1 MTTPSRDFNDTWN
14 QVVDMLIRGTDV
26 RDGEPQP
33 LTTQHKAL
41 LRSVQ
46 PVGQVNG
53 FVLLA
58 TSSEM
63 VQTLVK
69 EELAERIERA
79 LDVIT
84 GRPQQVVVT
93 ISDDSAHPDASR
105 ANTSHADAPHP
116 GHAGQMPGRMSVG
129 RPAAGATDG
138 GDPNP
143 PHPDVGRSRS
153 IHQAAG
159 HDSGA
164 WRTIEFERDT
174 RDTAQFGDP
183 GGFTGQSAHDLR
195 SPLMPQPGQGGQ
207 VPGTPGSPLSP
218 QTPHSGQTS
227 QAPHGSGPQAQ
238 GTAADLFGQ
247 AKYHLHGME
256 NPMSQPVEEPT
267 LNPKYTFET
276 FVIGPQNRFA
286 AAAAAAVAE
295 QPARAYNPLFISGG
309 SGLGKTHLLHAI
321 GHYATALDPKLR
333 VRYVSSEEF
342 TNDFI
347 NSVRDDAQESFKR
360 RYRDLDILIV
370 DDIQF
375 LEGKEGTQEEFFHTF
390 NALHQADRQIVLSS
404 DRPPRELKTLEERLR
419 TRFEW
424 GLTPDLQLP
433 DLETRIAILSKKAQL
448 DRLNVPH
455 DVLQFIAE
463 HTASSIRE
471 LEGRLLQVTA
481 QASLLKMPVTM
492 ALAEE
497 IIGSDSAEV
506 EITPDIIISATAE
519 FYGLTVADLTGPGKT
534 RPVSHARQV
543 AMYLTRSLI
552 DISLPAIGK
561 VFGNRDHSTVL
572 YAHRKIQKE
581 IAEKRATQDQ
591 VNDLTTRIRERS
603 RTIG

>member
-1 MTTPSRDFNDTWN
+1 MTTPSRDFHDTWL
-14 QVVDMLIRGTDV
+14 QVIDMLIAGTDV

-33 LTTQHKAL
+33 LPIQHKAL

-58 TSSEM
+58 TGSEM

-69 EELAERIERA
+69 EELSERIERA
-79 LDVIT
+79 LEAIT
-84 GRPQQVVVT
+84 GSAQQVVVT
-93 ISDDSAHPDASR
+93 ISEESGHDDQAGHSGTGQTGA
-105 ANTSHADAPHP
+105 
-116 GHAGQMPGRMSVG
+116 GHAGH
-129 RPAAGATDG
+129 AGAPRHTVAG
-138 GDPNP
+138 RESAQTAQPSQPSRHSQPGQATQSG
-143 PHPDVGRSRS
+143 HPDHRR
-153 IHQAAG
+153 HQDAG
-159 HDSGA
+159 S
-164 WRTIEFERDT
+164 WRTLEFERDA
-174 RDTAQFGDP
+174 RETAECGDP
-183 GGFTGQSAHDLR
+183 APQNTGHGSAVPAQR
-195 SPLMPQPGQGGQ
+195 QPMQPQP
-207 VPGTPGSPLSP
+207 P
-218 QTPHSGQTS
+218 QNPAT
-227 QAPHGSGPQAQ
+227 Q
-238 GTAADLFGQ
+238 GTAADLFGRG
-247 AKYHLHGME
+247 KYPLHDIGD
-256 NPMSQPVEEPT
+256 PMGQPVEEPT

-481 QASLLKMPVTM
+481 QASLLKMPVSLQ
-492 ALAEE
+492 LAEE

-581 IAEKRATQDQ
+581 ISDKRATKDQ

-603 RTIG
+603 RAIG

>member
-1 MTTPSRDFNDTWN
+1 MTTPSRDFHDTWL
-14 QVVDMLIRGTDV
+14 QVIDMLIAGTDV

-33 LTTQHKAL
+33 LPIQHKAL

-58 TSSEM
+58 TGSEM

-69 EELAERIERA
+69 EELSERIERA
-79 LDVIT
+79 LEAIT
-84 GRPQQVVVT
+84 GSAQQVVVT
-93 ISDDSAHPDASR
+93 ISEESGHDDQAGHSGTGQTGA
-105 ANTSHADAPHP
+105 
-116 GHAGQMPGRMSVG
+116 GHAGH
-129 RPAAGATDG
+129 AGAPRHTVAG
-138 GDPNP
+138 RESAQTAQPSQPSRHSQPGQATQSG
-143 PHPDVGRSRS
+143 HPDHRR
-153 IHQAAG
+153 HQDAG
-159 HDSGA
+159 S
-164 WRTIEFERDT
+164 WRTLEFERDA
-174 RDTAQFGDP
+174 RETAEFGDP
-183 GGFTGQSAHDLR
+183 APQNTGHGSAVPAQR
-195 SPLMPQPGQGGQ
+195 QPMQPQP
-207 VPGTPGSPLSP
+207 P
-218 QTPHSGQTS
+218 QNPAT
-227 QAPHGSGPQAQ
+227 Q
-238 GTAADLFGQ
+238 GTAADLFGRG
-247 AKYHLHGME
+247 KYPLHDIGD
-256 NPMSQPVEEPT
+256 PMGQPVEEPT

-481 QASLLKMPVTM
+481 QASLLKMPVSLQ
-492 ALAEE
+492 LAEE

-581 IAEKRATQDQ
+581 ISDKRATKDQ

-603 RTIG
+603 RAIG

>member
-1 MTTPSRDFNDTWN
+1 MTTPSRDFHDTWT
-14 QVVDMLIRGTDV
+14 QVVDMLIQGTDV

-33 LTTQHKAL
+33 LKTNHKAL

-58 TSSEM
+58 TGSEM

-69 EELAERIERA
+69 EELAARIESA
-79 LDVIT
+79 LGIIT
-84 GRPQQVVVT
+84 GDQQQVVVT
-93 ISDDSAHPDASR
+93 ISEESGSGESGDGAAATGAGAMPGGAAGQHNPGQHIPGPQAGGQ
-105 ANTSHADAPHP
+105 HP
-116 GHAGQMPGRMSVG
+116 GHQTPGHQAPGHQPGS
-129 RPAAGATDG
+129 RPADDRGTT
-138 GDPNP
+138 
-143 PHPDVGRSRS
+143 
-153 IHQAAG
+153 
-159 HDSGA
+159 A
-164 WRTIEFERDT
+164 WQTLEFERDA
-174 RDTAQFGDP
+174 RESAEIGDP
-183 GGFTGQSAHDLR
+183 RHRTGGVAGHGQGSTQ
-195 SPLMPQPGQGGQ
+195 MPQQAPGQH
-207 VPGTPGSPLSP
+207 VSRTPLGHQPP
-218 QTPHSGQTS
+218 AAT
-227 QAPHGSGPQAQ
+227 HGAGAQNQ

-247 AKYHLHGME
+247 GKYHLSE
-256 NPMSQPVEEPT
+256 LQNPMSQPVEEPT

-481 QASLLKMPVTM
+481 QASLLKMPVSL

-581 IAEKRATQDQ
+581 ITDKRATHDQ

-603 RTIG
+603 RTVG

>member
-1 MTTPSRDFNDTWN
+1 MTTPSSDFHDTWL
-14 QVVDMLIRGTDV
+14 QVIDMLIAGTDA

-33 LTTQHKAL
+33 LPIQHKAL

-58 TSSEM
+58 TGSEM

-69 EELAERIERA
+69 EELSERIERA
-79 LDVIT
+79 LEAIT
-84 GRPQQVVVT
+84 GSAQQVVVT
-93 ISDDSAHPDASR
+93 ISEESGHDDQAGHSGTGQTGAGHAG
-105 ANTSHADAPHP
+105 HADAPRHTVAGRESAQTAQSSQPARHSQP
-116 GHAGQMPGRMSVG
+116 GQ
-129 RPAAGATDG
+129 ATQSG
-138 GDPNP
+138 
-143 PHPDVGRSRS
+143 HPDHRR
-153 IHQAAG
+153 HQDAG
-159 HDSGA
+159 S
-164 WRTIEFERDT
+164 WRTLEFERDA
-174 RDTAQFGDP
+174 RETAEFGDP
-183 GGFTGQSAHDLR
+183 APQNTGHGSAAPAQR
-195 SPLMPQPGQGGQ
+195 QPMQPQP
-207 VPGTPGSPLSP
+207 P
-218 QTPHSGQTS
+218 QNPAT
-227 QAPHGSGPQAQ
+227 Q
-238 GTAADLFGQ
+238 GTAADLFGRG
-247 AKYHLHGME
+247 KYPLHDIGD
-256 NPMSQPVEEPT
+256 PMGQPVEEPT

-481 QASLLKMPVTM
+481 QASLLKMPVSLQ
-492 ALAEE
+492 LAEE

-581 IAEKRATQDQ
+581 ISDKRATKDQ

-603 RTIG
+603 RAIG

>member
-1 MTTPSRDFNDTWN
+1 LTTPSRDFHDTWL
-14 QVVDMLIRGTDV
+14 QVIDMLIAGTDV

-33 LTTQHKAL
+33 LPIQHKAL

-58 TSSEM
+58 TGSEM

-69 EELAERIERA
+69 EELSERIERA
-79 LDVIT
+79 LEAIT
-84 GRPQQVVVT
+84 GSAQQVVVT
-93 ISDDSAHPDASR
+93 ISEESGHDDQAGHPGTGQAG
-105 ANTSHADAPHP
+105 T
-116 GHAGQMPGRMSVG
+116 GHAGH
-129 RPAAGATDG
+129 AGAPRHTVAG
-138 GDPNP
+138 RESPQPAQPSQPSRHAQPGQATQSG
-143 PHPDVGRSRS
+143 HPDHRR
-153 IHQAAG
+153 HQDAG
-159 HDSGA
+159 S
-164 WRTIEFERDT
+164 WRTLEFERDA
-174 RDTAQFGDP
+174 RETAEFGEP
-183 GGFTGQSAHDLR
+183 APQNTGHGSA
-195 SPLMPQPGQGGQ
+195 SPAQRQPMQPQP
-207 VPGTPGSPLSP
+207 P
-218 QTPHSGQTS
+218 QNPAT
-227 QAPHGSGPQAQ
+227 Q
-238 GTAADLFGQ
+238 GTAADLFGRG
-247 AKYHLHGME
+247 KYPLHDIGD
-256 NPMSQPVEEPT
+256 PMGQPVEEPT

-481 QASLLKMPVTM
+481 QASLLKMPVSLQ
-492 ALAEE
+492 LAEE

-581 IAEKRATQDQ
+581 ISDKRATKDQ

-603 RTIG
+603 RAIG

>member
-1 MTTPSRDFNDTWN
+1 MTTPSRDFHDTWL
-14 QVVDMLIRGTDV
+14 QVIDMLIAGTDV

-33 LTTQHKAL
+33 LPIQHKAL

-58 TSSEM
+58 TGSEM

-69 EELAERIERA
+69 EELSERIERA
-79 LDVIT
+79 LEAIT
-84 GRPQQVVVT
+84 GSAQQVVVT
-93 ISDDSAHPDASR
+93 ISEESGHDDQAGHSGTGQTGA
-105 ANTSHADAPHP
+105 
-116 GHAGQMPGRMSVG
+116 GHAGH
-129 RPAAGATDG
+129 AGAPRHTVAG
-138 GDPNP
+138 RESAQTAQSSQPSRHSQPGQATQSG
-143 PHPDVGRSRS
+143 HPDHRR
-153 IHQAAG
+153 HQDAG
-159 HDSGA
+159 S
-164 WRTIEFERDT
+164 WRTLEFERDA
-174 RDTAQFGDP
+174 RETAEFGDP
-183 GGFTGQSAHDLR
+183 APQNTGHGSAVPAQR
-195 SPLMPQPGQGGQ
+195 QPMQPQP
-207 VPGTPGSPLSP
+207 P
-218 QTPHSGQTS
+218 QNPAT
-227 QAPHGSGPQAQ
+227 Q
-238 GTAADLFGQ
+238 GTAADLFGRG
-247 AKYHLHGME
+247 KYPLHDIGD
-256 NPMSQPVEEPT
+256 PMGQPVEEPT

-481 QASLLKMPVTM
+481 QASLLKMPVSLQ
-492 ALAEE
+492 LAEE

-581 IAEKRATQDQ
+581 ISDKRATKDQ

-603 RTIG
+603 RAIG

>member
-1 MTTPSRDFNDTWN
+1 MTTPSRDFHDTWL
-14 QVVDMLIRGTDV
+14 QVIDMLIAGTDV

-33 LTTQHKAL
+33 LPIQHKAL

-58 TSSEM
+58 TGSEM

-69 EELAERIERA
+69 EELSERIERA
-79 LDVIT
+79 LEAIT
-84 GRPQQVVVT
+84 GSAQQVVVT
-93 ISDDSAHPDASR
+93 ISEESGPDDQAGHSGTGQTGA
-105 ANTSHADAPHP
+105 
-116 GHAGQMPGRMSVG
+116 GHAGH
-129 RPAAGATDG
+129 AGAPRHTVAG
-138 GDPNP
+138 RESAQTAQPSQPSQPSRHSQPGQATQSG
-143 PHPDVGRSRS
+143 HPDHRR
-153 IHQAAG
+153 HQDAG
-159 HDSGA
+159 S
-164 WRTIEFERDT
+164 WRTLEFERDA
-174 RDTAQFGDP
+174 RETAEFGDP
-183 GGFTGQSAHDLR
+183 APQNTGHGSAVPAQR
-195 SPLMPQPGQGGQ
+195 QPMQPQP
-207 VPGTPGSPLSP
+207 P
-218 QTPHSGQTS
+218 QNPAT
-227 QAPHGSGPQAQ
+227 Q
-238 GTAADLFGQ
+238 GTAADLFGRG
-247 AKYHLHGME
+247 KYPLHDIGD
-256 NPMSQPVEEPT
+256 PMGQPVEEPT

-481 QASLLKMPVTM
+481 QASLLKMPVSLQ
-492 ALAEE
+492 LAEE

-581 IAEKRATQDQ
+581 ISDKRATKDQ

-603 RTIG
+603 RAIG

>member
-1 MTTPSRDFNDTWN
+1 MTSPRSDFNDTWHR
-14 QVVDMLIRGTDV
+14 VVDMLFAGTDV
-26 RDGEPQP
+26 QGGTPQP
-33 LTTQHKAL
+33 LAPNQRAL

-46 PVGQVNG
+46 PVGMVNG

-58 TSSEM
+58 TGNEV
-63 VQTLVK
+63 VQTLVEK
-69 EELAERIERA
+69 ELSPRIERA
-79 LDVIT
+79 LNAVT
-84 GRPQQVVVT
+84 GAQQKVVLT
-93 ISDDSAHPDASR
+93 ISDDSDDAGSAAGPDAMAGSGPDGMDGAAGPGMAPGPAMGGAYGRGIHRPGAGQGHGTHPDAAQTGPQYR
-105 ANTSHADAPHP
+105 MPDRGGLADGYVP
-116 GHAGQMPGRMSVG
+116 
-129 RPAAGATDG
+129 GATQG
-138 GDPNP
+138 GMAQTQASQSNDPT
-143 PHPDVGRSRS
+143 
-153 IHQAAG
+153 
-159 HDSGA
+159 A
-164 WRTIEFERDT
+164 WRTLEFDRGSHDT
-174 RDTAQFGDP
+174 PEAGDP
-183 GGFTGQSAHDLR
+183 RTTSA
-195 SPLMPQPGQGGQ
+195 M
-207 VPGTPGSPLSP
+207 SP
-218 QTPHSGQTS
+218 QSGPS
-227 QAPHGSGPQAQ
+227 QAIQ
-238 GTAADLFGQ
+238 GTAAELFGNG
-247 AKYHLHGME
+247 KFNMPGLP
-256 NPMSQPVEEPT
+256 NPMGEPVEEPT

-321 GHYATALDPKLR
+321 GHYATALDPNLR

-481 QASLLKMPVTM
+481 QASLLKTPVTLQ
-492 ALAEE
+492 LAEE
-497 IIGSDSAEV
+497 IIGTDSAEV
-506 EITPDIIISATAE
+506 EITPEIIIEATAE
-519 FYGLTVADLTGPGKT
+519 FYALDVAELIGPGKT

-581 IAEKRATQDQ
+581 IQDKRATRDQ

-603 RTIG
+603 RTGH

>member
-1 MTTPSRDFNDTWN
+1 MPTSSQDFQDIWRR
-14 QVVDMLIRGTDV
+14 VVDMLVAGTDV
-26 RDGEPQP
+26 REGEPLP
-33 LTTQHKAL
+33 LKANHKAL

-46 PVGQVNG
+46 AVGSVNG
-53 FVLLA
+53 FVLLTA
-58 TSSEM
+58 GNEM

-69 EELAERIERA
+69 AELADRIEAA
-79 LDVIT
+79 LLKTT
-84 GRPQQVVVT
+84 GQAQQVVVT
-93 ISDDSAHPDASR
+93 ISEDTGNEVPSSHDASSASASTGQDSAS
-105 ANTSHADAPHP
+105 SH
-116 GHAGQMPGRMSVG
+116 
-129 RPAAGATDG
+129 RPAQTHGTQSPAAPGPRHGSRQSLYDDRGRTPES
-138 GDPNP
+138 DPT
-143 PHPDVGRSRS
+143 S
-153 IHQAAG
+153 
-159 HDSGA
+159 
-164 WRTIEFERDT
+164 WRTVEFERDT
-174 RDTAQFGDP
+174 ADSSVFGTSSEHDGGQLRDHDGHF
-183 GGFTGQSAHDLR
+183 GQSGSRTQTDGA
-195 SPLMPQPGQGGQ
+195 SFPPAGG
-207 VPGTPGSPLSP
+207 
-218 QTPHSGQTS
+218 H
-227 QAPHGSGPQAQ
+227 APAPTGPSVQ
-238 GTAADLFGQ
+238 GTAADLFGRG
-247 AKYHLHGME
+247 KYKVGDLR
-256 NPMSQPVEEPT
+256 NPMSEPVEEPT

-481 QASLLKMPVTM
+481 QASLLKMPVTLS
-492 ALAEE
+492 LAEE
-497 IIGSDSAEV
+497 IIGSDAAEV

-519 FYGLTVADLTGPGKT
+519 FYGLAVADLTGAGKT

-561 VFGNRDHSTVL
+561 VFGGRDHSTVL

-581 IAEKRATQDQ
+581 IADKRATRDQ

-603 RTIG
+603 RTLG

>member
-1 MTTPSRDFNDTWN
+1 
-14 QVVDMLIRGTDV
+14 MLIAGTDV

-33 LTTQHKAL
+33 LPIQHKAL

-58 TSSEM
+58 TGSEM

-69 EELAERIERA
+69 EELSERIERA
-79 LDVIT
+79 LEAIT
-84 GRPQQVVVT
+84 GSVQQVVVT
-93 ISDDSAHPDASR
+93 ISEESGHDEQAGHSGTGQAG
-105 ANTSHADAPHP
+105 T
-116 GHAGQMPGRMSVG
+116 GHAGAPRHTVAGRESAQPAQPSQPSRHAQPGQGTQSG
-129 RPAAGATDG
+129 
-138 GDPNP
+138 
-143 PHPDVGRSRS
+143 HPDHRR
-153 IHQAAG
+153 HQDAG
-159 HDSGA
+159 S
-164 WRTIEFERDT
+164 WRTLEFERDA
-174 RDTAQFGDP
+174 RETAEFGDP
-183 GGFTGQSAHDLR
+183 APQNTGHGSAPSALR
-195 SPLMPQPGQGGQ
+195 QPMQPQP
-207 VPGTPGSPLSP
+207 P
-218 QTPHSGQTS
+218 QNPAT
-227 QAPHGSGPQAQ
+227 Q
-238 GTAADLFGQ
+238 GTAADLFGRG
-247 AKYHLHGME
+247 KYPLHDIGD
-256 NPMSQPVEEPT
+256 PMGQPVEEPT

-481 QASLLKMPVTM
+481 QASLLKMPVSLQ
-492 ALAEE
+492 LAEE

-581 IAEKRATQDQ
+581 ISDKRATKDQ

-603 RTIG
+603 RAIG

>member
-1 MTTPSRDFNDTWN
+1 MTTPSRDFHDTWL
-14 QVVDMLIRGTDV
+14 QVIDMLIAGTDV

-33 LTTQHKAL
+33 LPIQHKAL

-58 TSSEM
+58 TGSEM

-69 EELAERIERA
+69 EELSERIERA
-79 LDVIT
+79 LEAIT
-84 GRPQQVVVT
+84 GSAQQVVVT
-93 ISDDSAHPDASR
+93 ISEESGHDDQAGHSGTGQTGA
-105 ANTSHADAPHP
+105 
-116 GHAGQMPGRMSVG
+116 GHAGH
-129 RPAAGATDG
+129 AGAPRHTVAG
-138 GDPNP
+138 RESAQTAQPSQPSQPSRHSQPGQATQSG
-143 PHPDVGRSRS
+143 HPDHRR
-153 IHQAAG
+153 HQDAG
-159 HDSGA
+159 S
-164 WRTIEFERDT
+164 WRTLEFERDA
-174 RDTAQFGDP
+174 RETAEFGDP
-183 GGFTGQSAHDLR
+183 APQNTGHGSAVPAQR
-195 SPLMPQPGQGGQ
+195 QPMQPQP
-207 VPGTPGSPLSP
+207 P
-218 QTPHSGQTS
+218 QNPAT
-227 QAPHGSGPQAQ
+227 Q
-238 GTAADLFGQ
+238 GTAADLFGRG
-247 AKYHLHGME
+247 KYPLHDIGD
-256 NPMSQPVEEPT
+256 PMGQPVEEPT

-481 QASLLKMPVTM
+481 QASLLKMPVSLQ
-492 ALAEE
+492 LAEE

-581 IAEKRATQDQ
+581 ISDKRATKDQ

-603 RTIG
+603 RAIG

>member
-1 MTTPSRDFNDTWN
+1 
-14 QVVDMLIRGTDV
+14 MLIRGTDV

-46 PVGQVNG
+46 PVGQLNG

-58 TSSEM
+58 TGSEM

-69 EELAERIERA
+69 EELSERIERA

-93 ISDDSAHPDASR
+93 ISEDSSHADKSHADTSQAD
-105 ANTSHADAPHP
+105 TSHADAPHP
-116 GHAGQMPGRMSVG
+116 GQAGQMPAG
-129 RPAAGATDG
+129 RPAPAATDG
-138 GDPNP
+138 DAPNP
-143 PHPDVGRSRS
+143 PYPDANRSRGVD
-153 IHQAAG
+153 QAAG

-164 WRTIEFERDT
+164 WRTIEFERDA
-174 RDTAQFGDP
+174 RDTAQLGDP
-183 GGFTGQSAHDLR
+183 RGFTGQAAHDPR
-195 SPLMPQPGQGGQ
+195 SPLMPQQDQGGQ
-207 VPGTPGSPLSP
+207 MPGTPGAPHPP
-218 QTPHSGQTS
+218 QTPHPG
-227 QAPHGSGPQAQ
+227 QAPQMPHGGGAQTQ

-247 AKYHLHGME
+247 SKYHLHGMK

-481 QASLLKMPVTM
+481 QASLLKMPVTL

>member
-1 MTTPSRDFNDTWN
+1 MTTPSRDFHDTWL
-14 QVVDMLIRGTDV
+14 QVIDMLIAGTDV

-33 LTTQHKAL
+33 LPIQHKAL

-58 TSSEM
+58 TGSEM

-69 EELAERIERA
+69 EELSERIERA
-79 LDVIT
+79 LEAIT
-84 GRPQQVVVT
+84 GSAQQVVVT
-93 ISDDSAHPDASR
+93 ISEESGHDDQAGHPGTGQAG
-105 ANTSHADAPHP
+105 T
-116 GHAGQMPGRMSVG
+116 GHAGH
-129 RPAAGATDG
+129 AGAPRHTVAG
-138 GDPNP
+138 RESPQPAQPSQPSRHAQPGQATQSG
-143 PHPDVGRSRS
+143 HPDHRR
-153 IHQAAG
+153 HQDAG
-159 HDSGA
+159 S
-164 WRTIEFERDT
+164 WRTLEFERDA
-174 RDTAQFGDP
+174 RETAEFGEP
-183 GGFTGQSAHDLR
+183 APQNTGHGSA
-195 SPLMPQPGQGGQ
+195 SPAQRQPMQPQP
-207 VPGTPGSPLSP
+207 P
-218 QTPHSGQTS
+218 QNPATH
-227 QAPHGSGPQAQ
+227 
-238 GTAADLFGQ
+238 GTAADLFGRG
-247 AKYHLHGME
+247 KYPLHDIGD
-256 NPMSQPVEEPT
+256 PMGQPVEEPT

-481 QASLLKMPVTM
+481 QASLLKMPVSLQ
-492 ALAEE
+492 LAEE

-581 IAEKRATQDQ
+581 ISDKRATKDQ

-603 RTIG
+603 RAIG